1 MKTPG
6 YFLLSMIISFAFNG
20 LAQTTS
26 SKNKSKKTLVWR
38 DEFKGKG
45 LPDSTKWGYEEGFIR
60 NRESQ
65 YYTRA
70 RLENCYIKGGK
81 LILESIKEKYK
92 NAEYTSASINTLGKQ
107 QFEGDFRI
115 EIRAKIPSG
124 KGIWPA
130 LWMMGSNMK
139 QVGWPKCFEF
149 DIMEFVGKEPNTI
162 HGTFHWWEPDTDQS
176 KQHKSKGSRIMFDDL
191 HKKYHIYGLER
202 RGDTAIVFVDD
213 KVFFTMAAPANAF
226 KDSFTSPVYLLMNTA
241 VGGEW
246 GGLIDDSIFPQKFYI
261 DYVRVFKLE

>member
-1 MKTPG
+1 MKI
-6 YFLLSMIISFAFNG
+6 LSYLIVLMIAGPVFKG
-20 LAQTTS
+20 LGQTNS
-26 SKNKSKKTLVWR
+26 SKSKSRKTLVWR

-70 RLENCYIKGGK
+70 RLENCYVKDGK
-81 LILESIKEKYK
+81 LVLESLKEKYK
-92 NAEYTSASINTLGKQ
+92 NAGYTSASINTLGKQ
-107 QFEGDFRI
+107 HFEGDFRI
-115 EIRAKIPSG
+115 EIRAKIPFG

-130 LWMMGSNMK
+130 LWMMGSNVN

-149 DIMEFVGKEPNTI
+149 DIMEFVGKEPGTI
-162 HGTFHWWEPDTDQS
+162 HGTFHWWEPDNDKA
-176 KQHKSKGSRIMFDDL
+176 KQHKSKGSKIMIDDL
-191 HKKYHIYGLER
+191 HKKYHVYGLER
-202 RGDTAIVFVDD
+202 NGDTATVFVDG
-213 KVFFTMAAPANAF
+213 KVFFSMSAPVNAY

-246 GGLIDDSIFPQKFYI
+246 GGPVDDSIFPQKFFV

>member
-1 MKTPG
+1 MKTLS
-6 YFLLSMIISFAFNG
+6 YLILLMIAGPVFKGF
-20 LAQTTS
+20 AQTNS
-26 SKNKSKKTLVWR
+26 SKSKSKKTLVWM

-65 YYTRA
+65 YYTSA
-70 RLENCYIKGGK
+70 RLENCYVKGGK
-81 LILESIKEKYK
+81 LVLESLKEKYK

-107 QFEGDFRI
+107 HFEGDFRI
-115 EIRAKIPSG
+115 EIRAKIPFG

-130 LWMMGSNMK
+130 LWMMGSNVN

-149 DIMEFVGKEPNTI
+149 DIMEFVGKEPGTI
-162 HGTFHWWEPDTDQS
+162 HGTFHWWEPDNDKA
-176 KQHKSKGSRIMFDDL
+176 KQHKSKGSKIMFDDL
-191 HKKYHIYGLER
+191 HKKYHVYGLER
-202 RGDTAIVFVDD
+202 KGDTATVFVDD
-213 KVFFTMAAPANAF
+213 KVFFSMAAPVNAY

-246 GGLIDDSIFPQKFYI
+246 GGPVDDSIFPQKFYI